1 MPLMATASIEQ
12 SGGRR
17 EGAGRF
23 RSAGRR
29 SGLGRRGAKVNVVG
43 RGSRGDDAAARA
55 PAPMPERRWRERLRG
70 LEHARL
76 RSWQYFKSYVRDV
89 LKQYCL

>member
-1 MPLMATASIEQ
+1 MAAASIEQ

-29 SGLGRRGAKVNVVG
+29 SGLGRRGAKVDVVG

-55 PAPMPERRWRERLRG
+55 PALMPERRWEG
-70 LEHARL
+70 EAAGPGARAPAL
-76 RSWQYFKSYVRDV
+76 MAIF
-89 LKQYCL
+89 